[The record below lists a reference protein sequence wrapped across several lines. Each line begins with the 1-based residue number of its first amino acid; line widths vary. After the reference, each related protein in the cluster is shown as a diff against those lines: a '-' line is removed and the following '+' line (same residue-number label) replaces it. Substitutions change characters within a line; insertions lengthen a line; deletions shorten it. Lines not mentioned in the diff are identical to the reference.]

1 MIIFWSEF
9 AATMALLFLTTY
21 FIVRLA
27 AKKIESFE
35 TEDQIIFWII
45 YGCST
50 VTNILMLLFI
60 MGV

>member
-1 MIIFWSEF
+1 MTIFWSAF
-9 AATMALLFLTTY
+9 AATMALLFLATY
-21 FIVRLA
+21 YIVRLA

-35 TEDQIIFWII
+35 REDQIIFWII

-60 MGV
+60 IGI